1 MGLGRD
7 SGCAQAGA
15 QDGSKQAKGEIH
27 KRLSSDSRQVYRQA
41 FSNAPGARS
50 AYIPYDAVMNFVEIA
65 GTRLEVQSIAGSA
78 SLAPLV
84 FLHEGLGSVSL
95 WTQRGRSWPEAVCQ
109 ATGRPG
115 LVYSRRGYGRSDPV
129 PDVRGAGRL
138 APDYMHREAWE
149 VLPALLASQG
159 IARPVLLG
167 HSDGASIAL
176 LHASRHPVN
185 AVIVMAPHL
194 MVEDIAVQAIDEA
207 TAAFESGGLRERLAR
222 HHADVDSAFW
232 QWNDVW
238 LSPGFRG
245 FDIRPDCR
253 RISAPLLAIQGL
265 GDEYGSMAQLDEL
278 ALAAPQTV
286 QLRLPDC
293 GHSPQRDQ
301 PDNTLEA
308 VVRFLKDVP

>member
-1 MGLGRD
+1 
-7 SGCAQAGA
+7 
-15 QDGSKQAKGEIH
+15 
-27 KRLSSDSRQVYRQA
+27 
-41 FSNAPGARS
+41 
-50 AYIPYDAVMNFVEIA
+50 MNFVEID

-95 WTQRGRSWPEAVCQ
+95 WTQRGRNWPEAVCE
-109 ATGRPG
+109 ATGRAG

-129 PDVRGAGRL
+129 RDVRGIGRL

-149 VLPALLASQG
+149 ALPALLARQG
-159 IARPVLLG
+159 IPQPVLLG

-176 LHASRHPVN
+176 LHASRHPVS

-194 MVEDIAVQAIDEA
+194 MVEGIAVQAIGQA
-207 TAAFESGGLRERLAR
+207 TAAFESGGLREKLAR

-238 LSPGFRG
+238 LSSGFRSFG
-245 FDIRPDCR
+245 IRPDCR

-265 GDEYGSMAQLDEL
+265 GDEYGTLAQLDEL

-301 PDNTLEA
+301 PDRTLEA
-308 VVRFLKDVP
+308 VAAFLQPLP